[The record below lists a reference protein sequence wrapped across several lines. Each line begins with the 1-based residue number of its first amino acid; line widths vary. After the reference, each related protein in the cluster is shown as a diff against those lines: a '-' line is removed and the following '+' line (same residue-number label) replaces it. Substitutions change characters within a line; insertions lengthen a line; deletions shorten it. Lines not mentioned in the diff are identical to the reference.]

1 MFQTTTN
8 AVTSVLL
15 SRMELCFDIVD
26 FSDDVTA
33 VVKSMSDASG
43 NLIIKSYTT
52 STLNL
57 PAGSSGGL
65 ELTYNQRISSIKAFS
80 PSSAI
85 GGRNSNQDVTKG
97 AGTWFP
103 DRI

>member
-33 VVKSMSDASG
+33 VVKSMSDA
-43 NLIIKSYTT
+43 TAT
-52 STLNL
+52 
-57 PAGSSGGL
+57 
-65 ELTYNQRISSIKAFS
+65 
-80 PSSAI
+80 
-85 GGRNSNQDVTKG
+85 
-97 AGTWFP
+97 
-103 DRI
+103 

>member
-43 NLIIKSYTT
+43 NLIIKSQSHT
-52 STLNL
+52 ST
-57 PAGSSGGL
+57 PQSPGGQAHL
-65 ELTYNQRISSIKAFS
+65 QRISSIKSIFALFS
-80 PSSAI
+80 AP
-85 GGRNSNQDVTKG
+85 
-97 AGTWFP
+97 P
-103 DRI
+103 

>member
-43 NLIIKSYTT
+43 NLIIKSQSHT
-52 STLNL
+52 STPQSPVGQAL
-57 PAGSSGGL
+57 
-65 ELTYNQRISSIKAFS
+65 QRISSIKSIFALFS
-80 PSSAI
+80 AP
-85 GGRNSNQDVTKG
+85 
-97 AGTWFP
+97 P
-103 DRI
+103 